1 MLEWLDRYM
10 AKFAQTDH
18 IRREE
23 HARRQEKASPAHE
36 EAVALLEAF
45 PYSGPGRARVI
56 AAALSAITQETLLD
70 AAYARRLLR
79 AMVEGFS
86 QADADVQ
93 TTLAPAQVALNLL
106 PTLRAAATAG
116 GSVGAPFALIEGTL
130 AMRTGQF
137 DVAIKRLGDANRELR
152 ASLVEDWSEL
162 LPSSLDGDMLPAAV
176 ELAADTL
183 SQLENPD
190 LRFWTVALCVIATV
204 AVGHFFI
211 QRWFDRKA
219 QHAGEAEA
227 AEAPAESTDERLKK
241 AFEGAGPMHYA
252 LLPVLPLVLLI
263 VFSPMVYDG
272 IKLSLQT
279 GLIVSII
286 IAFVVDFITRRSFRE
301 STKNTQAVFEGMGK
315 VFTSTVGLICC
326 AELFALGMNKLGG
339 ISTLISMAASMES
352 AGVWVMLLIMLTIM
366 VVATVVTG
374 SGNAAFFAFSPLLPE
389 AAASVGI
396 NAAIL
401 AVPVQLSAGIART
414 MCPIAGV
421 IIAVSGIAGLSPFE
435 LVRRTAP
442 VMILALIMNVAASAI
457 FL

>member
-23 HARRQEKASPAHE
+23 HARRQEEASPAHE

-190 LRFWTVALCVIATV
+190 LCFWTRVLLTVPGDQLGVPHPDELLLAAGELALNLHRTAGLVNKPEPDERRQLLAHQLAKELGEVGVSVVAGADDARGLHDAAAESAADGFGALCFRARGGVRGVRAHRTV
-204 AVGHFFI
+204 QPSVPS
-211 QRWFDRKA
+211 RKSRFRPA
-219 QHAGEAEA
+219 RLRHAW
-227 AEAPAESTDERLKK
+227 RL
-241 AFEGAGPMHYA
+241 M
-252 LLPVLPLVLLI
+252 
-263 VFSPMVYDG
+263 
-272 IKLSLQT
+272 
-279 GLIVSII
+279 
-286 IAFVVDFITRRSFRE
+286 
-301 STKNTQAVFEGMGK
+301 
-315 VFTSTVGLICC
+315 
-326 AELFALGMNKLGG
+326 
-339 ISTLISMAASMES
+339 
-352 AGVWVMLLIMLTIM
+352 
-366 VVATVVTG
+366 
-374 SGNAAFFAFSPLLPE
+374 
-389 AAASVGI
+389 
-396 NAAIL
+396 
-401 AVPVQLSAGIART
+401 
-414 MCPIAGV
+414 
-421 IIAVSGIAGLSPFE
+421 
-435 LVRRTAP
+435 
-442 VMILALIMNVAASAI
+442 
-457 FL
+457 

>member
-23 HARRQEKASPAHE
+23 HARRQEEASPAHE

-45 PYSGPGRARVI
+45 PHSGPGRARVI

-162 LPSSLDGDMLPAAV
+162 LPSSLDGDMLPVAV

-190 LRFWTVALCVIATV
+190 LRFWTRVLLTV
-204 AVGHFFI
+204 PGDQLGVPHPDELLLA
-211 QRWFDRKA
+211 
-219 QHAGEAEA
+219 AGELALNLHRTAGLVNKPEP
-227 AEAPAESTDERLKK
+227 EERRQ
-241 AFEGAGPMHYA
+241 
-252 LLPVLPLVLLI
+252 LL
-263 VFSPMVYDG
+263 
-272 IKLSLQT
+272 
-279 GLIVSII
+279 
-286 IAFVVDFITRRSFRE
+286 
-301 STKNTQAVFEGMGK
+301 
-315 VFTSTVGLICC
+315 
-326 AELFALGMNKLGG
+326 
-339 ISTLISMAASMES
+339 ES
-352 AGVWVMLLIMLTIM
+352 ADKHYRSLFNGLHPQ
-366 VVATVVTG
+366 
-374 SGNAAFFAFSPLLPE
+374 AA
-389 AAASVGI
+389 G
-396 NAAIL
+396 
-401 AVPVQLSAGIART
+401 
-414 MCPIAGV
+414 C
-421 IIAVSGIAGLSPFE
+421 
-435 LVRRTAP
+435 RRLFGR
-442 VMILALIMNVAASAI
+442 IEQGE
-457 FL
+457 